1 MDNKFIED
9 TKKRQ
14 RYGLKKEE
22 QRAYESIIDFLF
34 KMRLRGKEKARQ
46 LDEFDGETLF
56 GVNTLYP
63 SQIYA
68 FIYEPKNPSTYRFNG
83 KEFKF
88 TDRLPIVLVT
98 HVEGRRF
105 RGINLNLCN
114 YALRTFILNTLF
126 NLDIE
131 FYKRGNLE
139 MANKGR
145 APISNNA
152 AKVFLNEVTE
162 KKFFDYII
170 QNCKWQ

>member
-1 MDNKFIED
+1 MDNQFIED

-56 GVNTLYP
+56 GANTLYP

-68 FIYEPKNPSTYRFNG
+68 FIYEAKNPSTYRFNG

-88 TDRLPIVLVT
+88 TDRLPIVQDNY
-98 HVEGRRF
+98 
-105 RGINLNLCN
+105 NLKKENKQLEVYIEQIMTQRVKN
-114 YALRTFILNTLF
+114 QEKLKKLSERLR
-126 NLDIE
+126 
-131 FYKRGNLE
+131 
-139 MANKGR
+139 
-145 APISNNA
+145 
-152 AKVFLNEVTE
+152 AKL
-162 KKFFDYII
+162 KKK
-170 QNCKWQ
+170 QKE

>member
-1 MDNKFIED
+1 MDNQFIEE

-56 GVNTLYP
+56 GANTLYP

-68 FIYEPKNPSTYRFNG
+68 FIYEAKNLSTYRFNG

-126 NLDIE
+126 NLDME

-152 AKVFLNEVTE
+152 AKVFLNEATE

-170 QNCKWQ
+170 QNCKL

>member
-1 MDNKFIED
+1 M
-9 TKKRQ
+9 
-14 RYGLKKEE
+14 
-22 QRAYESIIDFLF
+22 
-34 KMRLRGKEKARQ
+34 
-46 LDEFDGETLF
+46 
-56 GVNTLYP
+56 
-63 SQIYA
+63 
-68 FIYEPKNPSTYRFNG
+68 FNG

-98 HVEGRRF
+98 HVEGKRF

-126 NLDIE
+126 NLDME

-152 AKVFLNEVTE
+152 AKVFLNEATE
-162 KKFFDYII
+162 KQFFDYII
-170 QNCKWQ
+170 QNCKLQNTDILYRWYSVDNIKEIRMIEVWQYKYIPFLKYDGEIKQDVLNTIYQAVGIDKVVI